1 MPFFGTK
8 KKVAMAQ
15 AGERKAQVDAGAAK
29 HAKVDAKKGVVAT
42 TKKPAIVTTKMPTAM
57 KVPTVASGAVISSV
71 AHAIIRPHIT
81 EKSGLLSQSGV
92 YTFVITSTANKDS
105 IGKAIKSLYKV
116 TPVKIALLNN
126 PSKRVFVR
134 GKRGTVSGIR
144 KAVVTVKKGDKIDF
158 V

>member
-1 MPFFGTK
+1 
-8 KKVAMAQ
+8 MAQ

-29 HAKVDAKKGVVAT
+29 HTKGDARKGIGAT
-42 TKKPAIVTTKMPTAM
+42 SKKPAIVTTNMPPVM
-57 KVPTVASGAVISSV
+57 KVPTVASSAASFSV

-81 EKSGLLSQSGV
+81 EKSGLLSQNGV
-92 YTFVITSTANKDS
+92 YTFVISSSANKDS
-105 IGKAIKSLYKV
+105 VGKAMKNLYKV

-126 PSKRVFVR
+126 PSKKVFVR

-144 KAVVTVKKGDKIDF
+144 KAVVTVKKGEKIDF